1 MANALSNINTFSTH
15 PVLKLMTSQLFQN
28 GTLGVRPHGGTYQ
41 CRDQNVRLMFYKEM
55 YSIRNVTVSIRP
67 ELQLVI
73 HKYQAQ

>member
-1 MANALSNINTFSTH
+1 
-15 PVLKLMTSQLFQN
+15 
-28 GTLGVRPHGGTYQ
+28 
-41 CRDQNVRLMFYKEM
+41 MFYKEM